1 MVDYTDSE
9 DLITFDYV
17 GASLVGYNVTD
28 YVSVSESSSISVT
41 DFPFLAIAVQSGLDE
56 NHDGVIGFCR
66 QYLDTEK
73 DEYINEPLFLE

>member
-1 MVDYTDSE
+1 
-9 DLITFDYV
+9 
-17 GASLVGYNVTD
+17 
-28 YVSVSESSSISVT
+28 
-41 DFPFLAIAVQSGLDE
+41 LAIAVQSGLDE